1 MVLNDVMSRQGSLW
15 PQSRLGWTPWQ
26 AGKWEQGSIHQGL
39 ESREQSYL
47 IFPTASLPSALY
59 WEWQKKMICAD
70 QSLAHQR
77 PVVAAACLKGATDRR
92 SPTTWLKACDVSL
105 TFRLRDDCHWVTN
118 TSWLRYKARILT
130 FRFTRLT
137 RGTDVTIGKDAWQ
150 QQPVRQSSRG
160 QETSAYRPPMLTR
173 LTTSACFYISG
184 PALAFPWLAITIKEH
199 LLAVALFALHSP
211 WPVFHLHTVN
221 KGATVWGGCEL
232 CVFSTRGW
240 HTREHMSPPTAG

>member
-1 MVLNDVMSRQGSLW
+1 MRAAEYSSG
-15 PQSRLGWTPWQ
+15 
-26 AGKWEQGSIHQGL
+26 AGKPRAVIFNLSDCILAVSPLVTVAKENDLCRSITGSSEASRSRCMFKRHRWQTLSCHLIKGLRCLANLSFEGWLSLSDKYFLVAEQGKDFDIQIHQ
-39 ESREQSYL
+39 
-47 IFPTASLPSALY
+47 
-59 WEWQKKMICAD
+59 
-70 QSLAHQR
+70 AH
-77 PVVAAACLKGATDRR
+77 
-92 SPTTWLKACDVSL
+92 S
-105 TFRLRDDCHWVTN
+105 
-118 TSWLRYKARILT
+118 
-130 FRFTRLT
+130 
-137 RGTDVTIGKDAWQ
+137 GTDVTIGKDAWQ

-221 KGATVWGGCEL
+221 EGATVRGGHEL

-240 HTREHMSPPTAG
+240 HTCEHMSPPTAG